1 MNLNILRPEDI
12 EEEIRVALSEY
23 FNAYCPPLPAVYPLP
38 CVLISATGGTTSD
51 TIDTF
56 IVTLSVKAEENSEA
70 YETMSNVLGALE
82 TLSQNQVG
90 ALRHVTLNSLAR
102 WGNDPVR
109 PDLKLCT
116 ATVLVTCHRKEI
128 TLNTLNGG

>member
-1 MNLNILRPEDI
+1 MNLNILRPVDI
-12 EEEIRVALSEY
+12 EEEIRLALSEY
-23 FNAYCPPLPAVYPLP
+23 FDAFCPPLPAVYPLP

-56 IVTLSVKAEENSEA
+56 TVTLSVRAEENGEA

-102 WGNDPVR
+102 CWGTDPVR

-116 ATVLVTCHRKEI
+116 ATVLVTAHREQAI
-128 TLNTLNGG
+128 INN

>member
-1 MNLNILRPEDI
+1 MNLNILRPVDI
-12 EEEIRVALSEY
+12 EEEIRLALSDY
-23 FNAYCPPLPAVYPLP
+23 FNAYCPPLPAVYSLP
-38 CVLISATGGTTSD
+38 CVLISATGGSTND

-56 IVTLSVKAEENSEA
+56 IVTLSVKAEENGEA

-102 WGNDPVR
+102 WGTDPVR

-116 ATVLVTCHRKEI
+116 ATVLVTAHREPVTI
-128 TLNTLNGG
+128 NN

>member
-1 MNLNILRPEDI
+1 MNILRPVDI
-12 EEEIRVALSEY
+12 EEEIRLALKDY
-23 FNAYCPPLPAVYPLP
+23 FIVYCRPLPAVYSLP
-38 CVLISATGGTTSD
+38 CVLISATGGSTSD

-56 IVTLSVKAEENSEA
+56 TVSVDVRAEENGEA

-102 WGNDPVR
+102 WGTDPVR

-116 ATVLVTCHRKEI
+116 ATVLVTAHREPVSI
-128 TLNTLNGG
+128 NN

>member
-1 MNLNILRPEDI
+1 MNLNILRPVDI
-12 EEEIRVALSEY
+12 EEEIRLALSDY
-23 FNAYCPPLPAVYPLP
+23 FNAYCPPLPAVYSLP
-38 CVLISATGGTTSD
+38 CVLISATGGSTND

-56 IVTLSVKAEENSEA
+56 IVTLSVKAEENGEA

-102 WGNDPVR
+102 WGTDPAR

-116 ATVLVTCHRKEI
+116 ATVLVTAHRDPV
-128 TLNTLNGG
+128 TLNN